1 MKKFIVITSIFKPTE
16 AIEAFSKLSDYH
28 LVVVG
33 DKKTPADWHYDNCT
47 YLNVDAQIA
56 LSSSLANAI
65 PFNHYGRKMIG
76 YVYAM
81 QQGADIIID
90 TDDDNIPY
98 TGLELSFF

>member
-1 MKKFIVITSIFKPTE
+1 MDQRSLKKFIIITSIFRPTE
-16 AIEAFSKLSDYH
+16 AIEKFSALKGYH

-33 DKKTPADWHYDNCT
+33 DKKTPGDWQHANCT
-47 YLNVDAQIA
+47 YLNINAQID
-56 LSSSLANAI
+56 LSSSLANTI

-90 TDDDNIPY
+90 SDDDNI
-98 TGLELSFF
+98 